1 MGPAFD
7 KARAKCDEQFL
18 RGPETELH
26 VIGAGLPR
34 TGTTSLAAA
43 LEMLY
48 PGLPCHQ
55 MEVAALQPE
64 QCEQWLALDAAL
76 REGGVSQTDAAPA
89 LRALVRNHAAAVDV
103 PACMFYNQLA
113 QEFPRAKVVLTVHPR
128 GAAGWYASTM
138 ATLFPLQLD
147 VLARTW
153 LGGVQPF
160 RAFHRLAMGLYFDGF
175 LTRDEWRARETATRR
190 YEEWNALVAKLV
202 PAERLLVFDVSDG
215 WAPLCAFLGKP
226 VPSEPFPHLNTTLF
240 FARVLACASCLT
252 CSRCRRGEA
261 AADEAPT
268 RGGAPAAAAGNAPP
282 RKSSMKRPGARKDD

>member
-103 PACMFYNQLA
+103 HKATPHF
-113 QEFPRAKVVLTVHPR
+113 KV
-128 GAAGWYASTM
+128 WSD
-138 ATLFPLQLD
+138 FKES
-147 VLARTW
+147 
-153 LGGVQPF
+153 GGVVSQ
-160 RAFHRLAMGLYFDGF
+160 
-175 LTRDEWRARETATRR
+175 
-190 YEEWNALVAKLV
+190 VSAKYD
-202 PAERLLVFDVSDG
+202 AIDFTE
-215 WAPLCAFLGKP
+215 
-226 VPSEPFPHLNTTLF
+226 
-240 FARVLACASCLT
+240 
-252 CSRCRRGEA
+252 
-261 AADEAPT
+261 
-268 RGGAPAAAAGNAPP
+268 
-282 RKSSMKRPGARKDD
+282 